1 MNDTFQEKPEESE
14 VDVPEDQIPTE
25 KLQPLIKQ
33 KPVFA
38 EADVAK
44 SDEEPQADIPQS
56 TEEQAPRQRQK
67 RVVQQRSR
75 LSVLRGVSNLWRTR
89 VRRRV
94 PPVLQLTAVECGA
107 ACLAMV
113 LSYYGR
119 QTRVTE
125 IRNGYG
131 IGRDGLS
138 ALDIVKAARSYGMR
152 VRAISVRGQ
161 IDEFNFVSF
170 PAIVHWEFNHFM

>member
-14 VDVPEDQIPTE
+14 VDVP
-25 KLQPLIKQ
+25 
-33 KPVFA
+33 PV
-38 EADVAK
+38 
-44 SDEEPQADIPQS
+44 SNP
-56 TEEQAPRQRQK
+56 QAPRKKQEHGVQRRAK
-67 RVVQQRSR
+67 
-75 LSVLRGVSNLWRTR
+75 LSFLRGVSSLWRTR

-125 IRNGYG
+125 IRNDYG